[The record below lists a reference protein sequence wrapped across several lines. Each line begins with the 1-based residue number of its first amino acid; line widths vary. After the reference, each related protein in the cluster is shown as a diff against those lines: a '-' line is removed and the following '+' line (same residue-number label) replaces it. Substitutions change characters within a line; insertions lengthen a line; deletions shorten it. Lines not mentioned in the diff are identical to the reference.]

1 MIQENNMVTTLRK
14 GRAKLST
21 DMEAEEVGVGER
33 PVRKPASKQKK
44 IVAAKNPKSPD
55 SLKTSP
61 GVAENENSRKA
72 GRRGKVA
79 NETDKVAK
87 TDRAV
92 KAAKPG
98 KAYNTAD
105 TGTTSPETKKNKLR
119 RDNYS
124 IPESEHKQLAVLK
137 KRCTDQGRAI
147 KKSYLLRAGIVALTR
162 MNDKEF
168 LSAIERIK

>member
-61 GVAENENSRKA
+61 GLTENENSRKSE
-72 GRRGKVA
+72 RRGKVA
-79 NETDKVAK
+79 KETDKVAK
-87 TDRAV
+87 TDKAV
-92 KAAKPG
+92 KAAKSG
-98 KAYNTAD
+98 KAYSTAD
-105 TGTTSPETKKNKLR
+105 TGTTPPETKKNKLR
-119 RDNYS
+119 RDSYS

-137 KRCTDQGRAI
+137 KRCADQGRPI
-147 KKSYLLRAGIVALTR
+147 KKSYLLRAGIQALTR
-162 MNDKEF
+162 MNDNEF
-168 LSAIERIK
+168 FTAIKRIK